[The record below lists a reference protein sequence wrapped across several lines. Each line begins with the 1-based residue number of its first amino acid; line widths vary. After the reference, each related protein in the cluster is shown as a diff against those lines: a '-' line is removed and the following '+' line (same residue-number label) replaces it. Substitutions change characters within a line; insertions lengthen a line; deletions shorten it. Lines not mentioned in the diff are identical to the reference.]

1 VLALAHALEK
11 YKTLSGEDVVAV
23 LEHTRGP
30 VVDGTPYADESF
42 LAELSEYH
50 TAAARAH
57 RNHSM
62 EELNLPVAVNS
73 QPWTVALVADPETH
87 GLNGHNPAD
96 PSES

>member
-1 VLALAHALEK
+1 
-11 YKTLSGEDVVAV
+11 
-23 LEHTRGP
+23 
-30 VVDGTPYADESF
+30 
-42 LAELSEYH
+42 LAEYH
-50 TAAARAH
+50 NAAARAH

-73 QPWTVALVADPETH
+73 QPWTVALVADPETQ